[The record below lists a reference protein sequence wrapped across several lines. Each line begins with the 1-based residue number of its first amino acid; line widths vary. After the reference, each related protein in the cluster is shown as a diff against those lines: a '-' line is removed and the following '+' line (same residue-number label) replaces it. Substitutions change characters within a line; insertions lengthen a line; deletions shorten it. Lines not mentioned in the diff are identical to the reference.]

1 MRVFRTVLLS
11 GGVVSLLLSS
21 LAHGEERLVIPYSCK
36 VHRGHVDLIPSRRQ
50 AYRVYGARERQILTT
65 CSPAVPDRCRS
76 WTLHRFDLDCGGTRV
91 PWPRVVAAVSERKTP
106 GLAWLA
112 HGRLHVSMGPWW
124 AGAFASPC
132 RGARWWY
139 GPWSP
144 YEPTYEPTYEPPHGP
159 TYDPPF
165 KPPYGAPYGPLDG
178 QAFEPPYGQPY
189 VPPPADWRCMDQPSP
204 QSAVDFPPG
213 FAPLMGTKAQ
223 FIAATTPGWTELTK
237 NPPFA
242 AAVPEAPPGIAKRR
256 DHAAPATDR
265 GAQSE
270 QRAVPPAAKIKDQ
283 EAAVTPGQTTEPG
296 VPPTDKSELG
306 SPQTSTSTLPK
317 ANTPN
322 AGAGAPTSRTL
333 ATQRP
338 SSVEDRQ
345 LMKALSAW
353 ATITDVIRTHLWHIQ
368 FLRTRAGRAL
378 IGLGAILLAAAALL
392 LAAVRRQQSGLV
404 EEFVPR
410 DSASIDLGDNGLRDP
425 GTSRQ
430 SARLPLESAQYI
442 AAGPPSTAQFMAGSA
457 AKFSTRQERS
467 TPSMPQ
473 EFVVRKQVIVNASQ
487 AEAFAIFTEDVGQ
500 WWPLAT
506 HHVGERT
513 PATAIL
519 EPFVNGR
526 WFERAIDATEHD
538 WGTVLAIEPSYR
550 LVIAWLTTH
559 INPRALEPTEVE
571 ILFVPQ
577 GSDMIRVELEHR
589 HLERYGDSST
599 NMYSIL
605 DGDDG
610 WGLILRRFA
619 AACTVASYE

>member
-11 GGVVSLLLSS
+11 AGVVSLLLSS
-21 LAHGEERLVIPYSCK
+21 LAHGEERLIIPYSCK
-36 VHRGHVDLIPSRRQ
+36 VHGGHVVVIPSTRQ
-50 AYRVYGARERQILTT
+50 AYRVYSARERQVLTT
-65 CSPAVPDRCRS
+65 CSPAVPGRCRS

-91 PWPRVVAAVSERKTP
+91 PWLRVVAAVSDRQTP

-112 HGRLHVSMGPWW
+112 DGRLHVRMGPWW

-132 RGARWWY
+132 RGARRWY

-144 YEPTYEPTYEPPHGP
+144 YEPTYEPPYGP

-165 KPPYGAPYGPLDG
+165 EPPYGAPYGPLDG
-178 QAFEPPYGQPY
+178 QPLEPPYGQPY
-189 VPPPADWRCMDQPSP
+189 EPPPADWRCMDQPSP

-213 FAPLMGTKAQ
+213 FAPLMGTKAH

-237 NPPFA
+237 NPPLA
-242 AAVPEAPPGIAKRR
+242 AAVPKAPPGIAKRR
-256 DHAAPATDR
+256 DHAAPATDS

-283 EAAVTPGQTTEPG
+283 EAAVTPGRTTEPG
-296 VPPTDKSELG
+296 VPPIDKSELG

-322 AGAGAPTSRTL
+322 AGAGAPTSHTL
-333 ATQRP
+333 VTRRP

-353 ATITDVIRTHLWHIQ
+353 ATITDVVRTHLWHIR
-368 FLRTRAGRAL
+368 FFRTRAGQAL
-378 IGLGAILLAAAALL
+378 ISLGAIFLAAAVLLLAAA
-392 LAAVRRQQSGLV
+392 RQRQSGLV
-404 EEFVPR
+404 EGFVPR
-410 DSASIDLGDNGLRDP
+410 DAASMSVGENSLGD
-425 GTSRQ
+425 
-430 SARLPLESAQYI
+430 
-442 AAGPPSTAQFMAGSA
+442 PPSAGQSLAASA
-457 AKFSTRQERS
+457 AKVSTRKERS
-467 TPSMPQ
+467 TPSMPR
-473 EFVVRKQVIVNASQ
+473 EFVVRKQAIINASQ

-506 HHVGERT
+506 HHVGEGT

-519 EPFVNGR
+519 EPVINGR
-526 WFERAIDATEHD
+526 WFECAIDAREYD
-538 WGTVLAIEPSYR
+538 WGTVLAIEPPSR
-550 LVIAWLTTH
+550 LVIAWLATH
-559 INPRALEPTEVE
+559 INPRALQPTEVE

-589 HLERYGDSST
+589 HLERYGDWST
-599 NMYSIL
+599 KMYSLL

-610 WGLILRRFA
+610 WDLILRRFA
-619 AACTVASYE
+619 AACTAASYE